1 MNIFRE
7 EALNHQTDSDYGEIV
22 LPASL
27 GLSVS
32 ALTTLFIFL
41 CLILFILYGSYTR
54 KAHLSGIVMP
64 SSGLVKIT
72 PQYAGYV
79 TKLTASEGQHIIA
92 GETHY
97 HISGEHFNEQGAG
110 TLAAIRLSLQT
121 QFTMLTSQQTLEL
134 RDNSQQQHAIQ
145 QRIVSLKPQVKS
157 AEKRLSLAV
166 HQAALAVSVM
176 ERYKKLADTH
186 YVSDI
191 EYQQKQID
199 VSTSQQNV
207 EDQRQGLLQL
217 HTAMEAAKDDL
228 DHLIVQG
235 ESRKAEMDR
244 QLQVIRQ
251 QQDELAG
258 K

>member
-22 LPASL
+22 LPASF

-92 GETHY
+92 GETLY
-97 HISGEHFNEQGAG
+97 HISGEHFNEQGG
-110 TLAAIRLSLQT
+110 RYTRCYKT
-121 QFTMLTSQQTLEL
+121 FPT
-134 RDNSQQQHAIQ
+134 NS
-145 QRIVSLKPQVKS
+145 V
-157 AEKRLSLAV
+157 
-166 HQAALAVSVM
+166 
-176 ERYKKLADTH
+176 YNADF
-186 YVSDI
+186 
-191 EYQQKQID
+191 
-199 VSTSQQNV
+199 ST
-207 EDQRQGLLQL
+207 DPGI
-217 HTAMEAAKDDL
+217 A
-228 DHLIVQG
+228 
-235 ESRKAEMDR
+235 
-244 QLQVIRQ
+244 
-251 QQDELAG
+251 
-258 K
+258 

>member
-22 LPASL
+22 LPASF

-92 GETHY
+92 GETLY

-145 QRIVSLKPQVKS
+145 QRQR
-157 AEKRLSLAV
+157 RLRFYYA
-166 HQAALAVSVM
+166 
-176 ERYKKLADTH
+176 
-186 YVSDI
+186 
-191 EYQQKQID
+191 
-199 VSTSQQNV
+199 
-207 EDQRQGLLQL
+207 G
-217 HTAMEAAKDDL
+217 
-228 DHLIVQG
+228 DHHRGQ
-235 ESRKAEMDR
+235 
-244 QLQVIRQ
+244 
-251 QQDELAG
+251 
-258 K
+258 